1 MRTLLLLLTAV
12 SLSSC
17 QASVQKWQARADKAQ
32 ADYQAATGIS
42 LAQSLD
48 IAGQILTSYE
58 AARAANANASAKAV
72 QNIRP
77 Q

>member
-1 MRTLLLLLTAV
+1 MKTLFILLTVA

-17 QASVQKWQARADKAQ
+17 QATIQKWQARAEKAQ
-32 ADYQAATGIS
+32 TDYQAATGIS

-58 AARAANANASAKAV
+58 AARAANASAKAV

>member
-1 MRTLLLLLTAV
+1 MKTLFILLTAV
-12 SLSSC
+12 FLSSC
-17 QASVQKWQARADKAQ
+17 QATVQKWQARADKAH
-32 ADYQAATGIS
+32 ANYQAATGIS

-48 IAGQILTSYE
+48 IAGQILTSYD
-58 AARAANANASAKAV
+58 AARAANASAKAV